1 MVLTQPTPDV
11 ETLAV
16 TTCSDIGVAA
26 DDARIVDI
34 HSDASPARTGRY
46 QF

>member
-1 MVLTQPTPDV
+1 MVLLQPTSDV

-34 HSDASPARTGRY
+34 HSDASPARMG
-46 QF
+46 